1 MSAFSALMAPPGES
15 LSEPLSSDLTLEH
28 GTSLGLLSA
37 VSSFLSSTPD
47 ETFASVDPEKDWE
60 KWAARDNM
68 VTYYFLAKSSV
79 TGEPQCAVRAIL
91 DGCDPSSP
99 PPPPPPSPPPTTST
113 STSSPTAKK
122 ARPSPRPR
130 LVIDYTYTS
139 PHCRG
144 KGLAKQMCQ
153 YAITFASLLGA
164 NSYVLALEESCPY
177 WMEAHGFVLEEGPNL
192 SARLNIFPDTHLLRL
207 ATDPLDPGLPSDL
220 AMQVEFDSD
229 GEDDEKPPAANT
241 RSASAPPAPAPPEA
255 FTSALAAVKS
265 LASPESSAAL
275 TRISQLLSN
284 ALANPARR
292 RVSTGNKAI
301 AQHVLAVPG
310 TWELLMEA
318 GWTVADEDGG
328 DAGIKLVFDDAP
340 VAGWIR
346 AGLEMLKS

>member
-1 MSAFSALMAPPGES
+1 
-15 LSEPLSSDLTLEH
+15 
-28 GTSLGLLSA
+28 
-37 VSSFLSSTPD
+37 
-47 ETFASVDPEKDWE
+47 
-60 KWAARDNM
+60 
-68 VTYYFLAKSSV
+68 
-79 TGEPQCAVRAIL
+79 
-91 DGCDPSSP
+91 
-99 PPPPPPSPPPTTST
+99 
-113 STSSPTAKK
+113 
-122 ARPSPRPR
+122 
-130 LVIDYTYTS
+130 
-139 PHCRG
+139 
-144 KGLAKQMCQ
+144 
-153 YAITFASLLGA
+153 
-164 NSYVLALEESCPY
+164 
-177 WMEAHGFVLEEGPNL
+177 
-192 SARLNIFPDTHLLRL
+192 
-207 ATDPLDPGLPSDL
+207 
-220 AMQVEFDSD
+220 MQVEFDSD

-340 VAGWIR
+340 VAGWIQ